1 MEYISLVLVKMKV
14 EDTLHYFFSFSC
26 YFPLFSTS
34 FSTNHIIV
42 LFMALF
48 EVSFATSLF
57 PFFHFI
63 ASRLYVMNPRV
74 QNGHAI
80 VVSSSCMQAK
90 MTIFVH
96 GTSTSYRASAV
107 LITTQYNAE
116 LRRGCWLSF
125 QAFMMTFLHS
135 SFFDMKSWIRN
146 VYIQSSTL
154 IKCSF
159 SEGKLLKSLYLSHK
173 NEPTARRFLHTF
185 SLFLLRL
192 LS

>member
-96 GTSTSYRASAV
+96 NTSTSYRASAV
-107 LITTQYNAE
+107 LITTQYWIE
-116 LRRGCWLSF
+116 KRMLTLFPSF
-125 QAFMMTFLHS
+125 YDDIPTFFAFRYEKLGYAM
-135 SFFDMKSWIRN
+135 
-146 VYIQSSTL
+146 YIQSSTL

-159 SEGKLLKSLYLSHK
+159 SEGKLLKSLS
-173 NEPTARRFLHTF
+173 F
-185 SLFLLRL
+185 S
-192 LS
+192 